1 MSSDINKIKDFL
13 GRRNGY
19 LKCGNQRI
27 SDALDA
33 EYGTFGTF
41 SLQDIKQAKKEA
53 KKHQVAPEIKPIQT
67 LSKSQESELKNQLEE
82 LAKKMGMTLS
92 PVVANNATTQQSLL
106 TKKVNIHA
114 VQTPPLANQVGMHI
128 VLGCNHV
135 PFHNV
140 RMHEGIKE
148 LLADYKSEIKGFHLI
163 GDFLDMNTLSSHD
176 KGRFTA
182 VPGLTLDKEYE
193 IGNQILDEY
202 EALLPKKVWKT
213 YLYGNHEDRYN
224 RWMKQMDNAKTPLD
238 SPTEALELWERGYN
252 VKESWSQDFFTL
264 GKYLDIF
271 HGIYFNVH
279 AAKAHMDKLRGSCM
293 FVHTHRIQSY
303 IEGNTGSFN
312 IGACAD
318 FNSSAFNYA
327 TRGMKSQWQNGFSVV
342 MIDTDGTYHVT
353 QIICQDGAFYFGGK
367 KY

>member
-13 GRRNGY
+13 GRRRSY

-33 EYGTFGTF
+33 EYGGFGTF
-41 SLQDIKQAKKEA
+41 DLDDIKKAKKEC
-53 KKHQVAPEIKPIQT
+53 KKLQVAPQVEPLSL
-67 LSKSQESELKNQLEE
+67 LSKNQESELQMQLQE
-82 LAKKMGMTLS
+82 LAKKLGMALVPEGNIPS
-92 PVVANNATTQQSLL
+92 NPQSLL
-106 TKKVNIHA
+106 TKKVNINA
-114 VQTPPLANQVGMHI
+114 IQTPPLADQVGMHV

-148 LLADYKSEIKGFHLI
+148 LIKDYKKEIKGFHLI
-163 GDFLDMNTLSSHD
+163 GDFMDLNALSSHD

-193 IGNQILDEY
+193 VGNELLDEF
-202 EALLPKKVWKT
+202 EAILPKKVWKT
-213 YLYGNHEDRYN
+213 YVYGNHEDRFN
-224 RWMKQMDNAKTPLD
+224 RWMKNMDNSKTPLK

-264 GKYLDIF
+264 GRHLDIF

-279 AAKAHMDKLRGSCM
+279 CAKAHMDKLRGSCM
-293 FVHTHRIQSY
+293 FAHTHRIQTY

-318 FNSSAFNYA
+318 FSSPAFNYA
-327 TRGMKSQWQNGFSVV
+327 TRGMKSQWQNGFAIV
-342 MIDTDGTYHVT
+342 MIDQNGGYHTT
-353 QIICQDGAFYFGGK
+353 QIICHDGAFYFGGK

>member
-27 SDALDA
+27 SDALDI
-33 EYGTFGTF
+33 EYGGFGTF
-41 SLQDIKQAKKEA
+41 TLEDIKKAKKEV
-53 KKHQVAPEIKPIQT
+53 KKHQVAPEIKPLKT
-67 LSKSQESELKNQLEE
+67 LSQSQESELKKQLEE
-82 LAKKMGMTLS
+82 MAQKMGMTLS
-92 PVVANNATTQQSLL
+92 PVASANNAPTTLL
-106 TKKVNIHA
+106 KKKVNLHA
-114 VQTPPLANQVGMHI
+114 VQTPPLADQVGMHI

-182 VPGLTLDKEYE
+182 VPGLTLDEEYE
-193 IGNQILDEY
+193 VGNDILDEY

-224 RWMKQMDNAKTPLD
+224 RWMKNMDNAKTPLD
-238 SPTEALELWERGYN
+238 SPTEALRLWERGFN
-252 VKESWSQDFFTL
+252 VKESWQQDYFTL
-264 GKYLDIF
+264 GKHLDIF

-279 AAKAHMDKLRGSCM
+279 CAKAHMDKLRGSCM

-318 FNSSAFNYA
+318 FNSKAFNYA
-327 TRGMKSQWQNGFSVV
+327 SRAMKSQWQNGFSIV
-342 MIDTDGTYHVT
+342 MIDADGTYHTT
-353 QIICQDGAFYFGGK
+353 QIICQDGGFFFGGK